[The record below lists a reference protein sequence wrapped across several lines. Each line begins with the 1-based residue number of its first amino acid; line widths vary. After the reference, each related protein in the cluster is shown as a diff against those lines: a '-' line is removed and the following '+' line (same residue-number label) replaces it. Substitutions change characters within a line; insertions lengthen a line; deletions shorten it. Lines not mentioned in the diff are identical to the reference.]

1 MQKSGI
7 IGFLLITM
15 GGVSLDSVGKAFYV
29 ALALV
34 IIGCICLAWNLR
46 NIYRTE
52 QNRRERELQ
61 RTIDKYLRDYRGA

>member
-1 MQKSGI
+1 MQKSGY
-7 IGFLLITM
+7 IGFLLITI

-34 IIGCICLAWNLR
+34 IIGCICLLCNLR
-46 NIYRTE
+46 DIYRTA